1 MRTFHA
7 VSLLAAALTVFVGPS
22 LASERK
28 DEMKPVTKMGMRSES
43 SMPHF
48 KPTGKPVSAAR
59 GEAVFLDHCA
69 LCHGIHGKGDGPR
82 SAFFV
87 PGGQYIPDMTVAA
100 VTTGRDKELLENIR
114 EGLHRLPEP
123 SYVMPQFK
131 YILSDEEI
139 RSVLAYVKT
148 FPSQS
153 RKKLDRQVL
162 R

>member
-1 MRTFHA
+1 MTTFKTLP
-7 VSLLAAALTVFVGPS
+7 LLAAML
-22 LASERK
+22 LAIAGSSSAAEAK
-28 DEMKPVTKMGMRSES
+28 DEGKTAGKASMGSES
-43 SMPHF
+43 AKPHF

-59 GEAVFLDHCA
+59 GEAIFMDHCA
-69 LCHGIHGKGDGPR
+69 LCHGVYGKGDGPR

-87 PGGQYIPDMTVAA
+87 PGGQYIPDMTVAQVLA
-100 VTTGRDKELLENIR
+100 GRDKELIENIR

-148 FPSQS
+148 LPA
-153 RKKLDRQVL
+153 RAAKK
-162 R
+162 